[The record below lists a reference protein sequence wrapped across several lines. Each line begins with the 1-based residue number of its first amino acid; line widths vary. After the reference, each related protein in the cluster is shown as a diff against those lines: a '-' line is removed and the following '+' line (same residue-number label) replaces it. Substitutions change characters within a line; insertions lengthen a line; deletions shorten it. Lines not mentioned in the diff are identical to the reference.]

1 MQSLLK
7 YQCFSSQLL
16 VCDSFRQLAA
26 CQSACPRSAAA
37 RPSPAPVP
45 LAPAH
50 TAAGGALGPLLPAAQ
65 LPARVATTE
74 PQMVRRVIPMQ

>member
-37 RPSPAPVP
+37 WPLPPPVA

-50 TAAGGALGPLLPAAQ
+50 TAAGGALGPVLAAAQ
-65 LPARVATTE
+65 APA
-74 PQMVRRVIPMQ
+74 